1 MKGKL
6 IMKKLFLALA
16 VIAVLAASFAVTGS
30 VFAQT
35 PNPQAPAQPG
45 YGAGM
50 GRGNRGGMMGGQQF
64 ARGEGI
70 LHDEMI
76 AAFAAKLGVSAADLE
91 KQVDAGQTVA
101 QVAAAKGLTA
111 EQFQTLWTEARAQA
125 LDAAVKSGK
134 ITQAQADWM
143 KTRGGGMMAGGM
155 GRGRGAGM
163 NANCPYATTTTTK

>member
-1 MKGKL
+1 
-6 IMKKLFLALA
+6 MKKLFLALA
-16 VIAVLAASFAVTGS
+16 VIAVLAASFAVVGS
-30 VFAQT
+30 VYAQT

-45 YGAGM
+45 YGMGM

-64 ARGEGI
+64 TRGEGF

-76 AAFAAKLGVSAADLE
+76 AAFAAKLGISAADLE

-125 LDAAVKSGK
+125 LDAAVKSGR
-134 ITQAQADWM
+134 ITQAQADYM

-155 GRGRGAGM
+155 GRGRGM